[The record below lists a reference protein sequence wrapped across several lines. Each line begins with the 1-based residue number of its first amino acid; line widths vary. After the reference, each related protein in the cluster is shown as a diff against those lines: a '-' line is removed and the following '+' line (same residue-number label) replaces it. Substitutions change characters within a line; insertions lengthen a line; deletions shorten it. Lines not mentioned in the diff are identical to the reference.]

1 MTSFENYMKSL
12 VMTDAFRTY
21 DDANVRASI
30 INQTLNNLTD
40 SDPELKKALE
50 VELNRQN
57 LI

>member
-21 DDANVRASI
+21 SDANVRASI

>member
-12 VMTDAFRTY
+12 VMTGAFRIY
-21 DDANVRASI
+21 GDANVRASI
-30 INQTLNNLTD
+30 ISQTLNNLTY

>member
-21 DDANVRASI
+21 GDANVRASI
-30 INQTLNNLTD
+30 INQSLNNLTD